1 MSGAFKQAV
10 KNGIIAR
17 NPFDATNFPTKTKAE
32 KKRKAMTKEEQAL
45 FMEYAK
51 ESYLYN
57 LFAVMLRTGMRCG
70 EIRGLRW
77 GDIDK
82 KEHVIHVRRTLKYI
96 NGEGYVADAPKTK
109 TSFRDIPLTQDL
121 IGLLDNQ
128 KNYWNFKVEK
138 IDRYLFCNVDGDPL
152 DSQAVQVEINRI
164 INRIRAAGNEFERIT
179 PHVFRHTFAT
189 RALEAGMEP
198 QILKAI
204 LGHSS
209 IAMTMDL
216 YSHVLPDSKA
226 EEMKKIVSVF

>member
-1 MSGAFKQAV
+1 M
-10 KNGIIAR
+10 
-17 NPFDATNFPTKTKAE
+17 
-32 KKRKAMTKEEQAL
+32 
-45 FMEYAK
+45 
-51 ESYLYN
+51 
-57 LFAVMLRTGMRCG
+57 
-70 EIRGLRW
+70 
-77 GDIDK
+77 
-82 KEHVIHVRRTLKYI
+82 KYI